1 MLYVNK
7 TWKKKLPAESC
18 LSNMLS
24 VLMMGGGGQNPQCSF
39 HENNMS
45 SSRQYKSLSQSVS
58 SSCFSITLIFFVS
71 LASVSLLRECG
82 RWKFNRERL
91 TESEWIKEDVCYSRW
106 CDDWVSS
113 ERLWRLDCS
122 GAKEIPPWR
131 PDTGGGGSCWLC
143 IGW

>member
-1 MLYVNK
+1 MK
-7 TWKKKLPAESC
+7 EKIACRELPFQHAFSA
-18 LSNMLS
+18 ND
-24 VLMMGGGGQNPQCSF
+24 GGVGQNPQCSF

-91 TESEWIKEDVCYSRW
+91 TESE
-106 CDDWVSS
+106 
-113 ERLWRLDCS
+113 
-122 GAKEIPPWR
+122 
-131 PDTGGGGSCWLC
+131 
-143 IGW
+143 